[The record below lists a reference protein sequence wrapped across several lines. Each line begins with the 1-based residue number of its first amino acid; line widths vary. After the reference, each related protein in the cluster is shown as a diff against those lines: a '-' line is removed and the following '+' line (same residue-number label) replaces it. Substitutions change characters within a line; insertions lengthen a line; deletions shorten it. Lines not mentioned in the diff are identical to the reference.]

1 LHGSFSANFNRSDFT
16 SDFSDGRYTGTV
28 DTFSSSVNFH
38 PEAQIDTGRD
48 FNYTDNL
55 LGTLYQN
62 IISAGG
68 ILQQSTPGQSSNSWD
83 CEWVG
88 ELQPDKTLDLLW
100 TFEHRDQSYFGS
112 AYGSN
117 ALTGSVNYW
126 NRLLG
131 GSFSTALSVTR
142 TTEDTSNLSTVGL
155 LSW

>member
-38 PEAQIDTGRD
+38 PEAQLTLGAD

-68 ILQQSTPGQSSNSWD
+68 ILQQSTPGQSFQFVG

-100 TFEHRDQSYFGS
+100 TFEHRDQSYS
-112 AYGSN
+112 A
-117 ALTGSVNYW
+117 ARTGPM
-126 NRLLG
+126 R
-131 GSFSTALSVTR
+131 
-142 TTEDTSNLSTVGL
+142 
-155 LSW
+155 